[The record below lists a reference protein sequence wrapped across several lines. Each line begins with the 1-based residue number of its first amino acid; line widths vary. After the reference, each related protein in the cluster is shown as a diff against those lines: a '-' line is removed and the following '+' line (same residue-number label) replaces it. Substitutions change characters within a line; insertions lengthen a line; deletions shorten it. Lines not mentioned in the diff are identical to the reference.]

1 MRQHKLPIFVT
12 RGNIIL
18 NFVSLLLLLK
28 TKQTNPSW
36 LPKSSQQRENRE
48 PIAEGICAS
57 LSSFAYAPMYIDGR
71 AFATAEHAFS
81 TTSAAK
87 VYRAMFDMTSK
98 TYIGDDPKVAKKCG
112 GRAFFKKHGF
122 TLRPDWD
129 NIRLVL
135 MTEILDERD
144 LQNDASRR
152 ALAAT
157 GRSPLVH
164 RGFRIDRFW
173 GSQKQRGGH
182 NHHGRFSWPSAA
194 CLHLNQKKEVYFNV

>member
-1 MRQHKLPIFVT
+1 MATEIVY
-12 RGNIIL
+12 
-18 NFVSLLLLLK
+18 SSAK
-28 TKQTNPSW
+28 TK
-36 LPKSSQQRENRE
+36 E
-48 PIAEGICAS
+48 PIPGTEIPCAS

-71 AFATAEHAFS
+71 AFATAEHAFQHYKCDDES
-81 TTSAAK
+81 
-87 VYRAMFDMTSK
+87 YRAMFDMTSK

-112 GRAFFKKHGF
+112 GKAFFKKHGF

-129 NIRLVL
+129 HIRLVL

-182 NHHGRFSWPSAA
+182 NHHGRILMAVRRMHSI
-194 CLHLNQKKEVYFNV
+194 